1 MRIERYRASLSVLL
15 FSAALLSLAGCGSFH
30 HKPNAEE
37 TQRLQ
42 QEIRSYYASV
52 AKAFETAN
60 AQDLASRFTPE
71 ITTPMTRDK
80 IMAWGT
86 DFFSKQGRAQF
97 RVENLVFNETGPAS
111 AVVTLTYSVTTT
123 DGKGNFGGT
132 ERDVLVKRG
141 GQWLMASW
149 QAQK

>member
-1 MRIERYRASLSVLL
+1 MRIEKYCASFSVLL

-30 HKPNAEE
+30 HNPTPEE
-37 TQRLQ
+37 TQGLQ

-60 AQDLASRFTPE
+60 AQDLASRFAPE
-71 ITTPMTRDK
+71 ISTPMTKDK

-86 DFFSKQGRAQF
+86 DFFSKHGRAQF

-111 AVVTLTYSVTTT
+111 AVVTLTYSVTTA